1 MAKKRFTIADIQNL
15 DAAEVGKMSEVELK
29 ELLRQA
35 RKKMDIRGKSFIRVH
50 DEVYSP
56 AFTGMIEYYL
66 NNGMPDI
73 DRMSRNRA
81 YNELF
86 NIQRFFNAKT
96 STVEAAR
103 KFNKEQDIMLFGK
116 TKYGSPTF
124 RMDSSQRKSFW
135 SLYEDFIGC
144 SPTADT
150 IYGYQNIW
158 SELAS
163 IIVEDPGIL
172 NYENKT
178 RIYERLRQRLNND
191 KSERREGFDIE
202 YSTFSGQWD
211 NF

>member
-15 DAAEVGKMSEVELK
+15 DAAEVGKMSEGELK

-35 RKKMDIRGKSFIRVH
+35 RKKMDIRGKTFTRAS

-56 AFTGMIEYYL
+56 AFTGMLEYYR

-73 DRMSRNRA
+73 ERMSRNRA

-86 NIQRFFNAKT
+86 NIQSFFNAKT

-103 KFNKEQDIMLFGK
+103 KFNKEQDMMLFGK
-116 TKYGSPTF
+116 TKYNSPAF
-124 RMDSSQRKSFW
+124 RMDASQRKIFW
-135 SLYEDFIGC
+135 SLYDDFTGYA
-144 SPTADT
+144 PTADT

-163 IIVEDPGIL
+163 IVVEDPGIL

-178 RIYERLRQRLNND
+178 AIYEKLRQRLNND
-191 KSERREGFDIE
+191 KSERREGFDTE
-202 YSTFSGQWD
+202 YSTFSGRWD